1 MRLAFHPRVAR
12 DLRGI
17 VAYYDEHS
25 LSAGE
30 RFTAEVDAAFDGLL
44 ENPARHHFVD
54 PARRRCNLKNFPYHI
69 IYEVAEDVV
78 HVLVVRH
85 HRRRPDYG
93 MRRKMQ

>member
-12 DLRGI
+12 DLSDI

-25 LSAGE
+25 LNAGE
-30 RFTAEVDAAFDGLL
+30 RFASEVDAAFDSIL

-54 PARRRCNLKNFPYHI
+54 PTRRRCNLKNFPYHI
-69 IYEVAEDVV
+69 IYETEKDVV

>member
-12 DLRGI
+12 DLSGI

-25 LSAGE
+25 LNAGE
-30 RFTAEVDAAFDGLL
+30 RFKAEVDAAFDGIL

-69 IYEVAEDVV
+69 IYEAREHEV